1 MTSTPL
7 KTANSSTFIE
17 IDQLCFICG
26 VDIFSD
32 DVEAPVYFLLK
43 NKTFVIPLLKGLSK
57 WKPWIFHNND
67 TKLCKKC
74 KDNIESIQ
82 SLEKKL
88 NEKKNKLCNDFE
100 VNWSNQEN
108 IFGSPLRFKRLRV
121 PSPSK
126 KSKKI
131 AKPLNPFQ
139 VLTAPQTQTITA
151 PSRIT
156 IPPLKIP
163 SLSFLSPSQISLLP
177 TLQTLVTNNQIPSSS
192 TTNVPRYQVVN
203 VLKNTDYTHALVPK
217 TQHPPIHHSSSNLAD
232 EQLVPDR
239 SDETLEISIRFPKT
253 SKTFKVNA
261 MDTIG
266 MVIKSFAMNSIASGI
281 KTLINKADT
290 RNILLQELIKFLVV
304 EMQKYNLNENASL
317 HHNEQYS
324 VINASINRL
333 NNESSEIC
341 PALTSL
347 ADGLY
352 DHDQNQS
359 TFFISLLLHSH
370 NRLLSSF
377 AYKFGYFLRWSG
389 LRSTVPL
396 GIIPRNENST
406 EGMIEIIEELSKN
419 YGLEDEDEFLFMGG
433 DQVTEDRARHCQ
445 AARCEEESRED
456 RLEKFWFK
464 NEDWHFERIAYKC
477 VLDKL
482 SSSRC
487 AGDSGTFYSNAVKL
501 GNSNATT
508 DVMGSHYNKI
518 KEFFQVHTSA
528 MVVVAFTEHL
538 GMKSVN
544 DKIEVPERLTSVAE
558 RRRWLFGLINKM
570 LEKFVL
576 PEIDELTKIEERLF
590 QKVACQQPGC
600 SSLFTTLVGL
610 KAHEKNFHKIDH
622 TENAEPKL
630 DEGEDPVFNY
640 GCVSL
645 SYGLLLKNLGDAI
658 KEGDGERVVRC
669 WKYFTYVFK
678 STGQAHKNYALA
690 GLRLIASIK
699 GLLTPAKA
707 HELIWNRFCNTAGGI
722 GKCIPRD
729 LRNEH
734 LNKIAKEHIR
744 SLGHSNISDDN
755 VVKMSRTIGCMEDI
769 VRSFAQKENQK
780 THKKNPHEKTQLAHC
795 ISEITQANMFN
806 HVSGRELNGFPD
818 FKRSIYSGLEPIT
831 LKNWLVQ
838 YRHQWDIENRN
849 IYKFD
854 D

>member
-1 MTSTPL
+1 MSVLSRFGLTVHGRSLTRKL
-7 KTANSSTFIE
+7 EEMGKDF
-17 IDQLCFICG
+17 D
-26 VDIFSD
+26 
-32 DVEAPVYFLLK
+32 K
-43 NKTFVIPLLKGLSK
+43 KVIQ
-57 WKPWIFHNND
+57 W
-67 TKLCKKC
+67 
-74 KDNIESIQ
+74 
-82 SLEKKL
+82 
-88 NEKKNKLCNDFE
+88 
-100 VNWSNQEN
+100 
-108 IFGSPLRFKRLRV
+108 
-121 PSPSK
+121 
-126 KSKKI
+126 KI
-131 AKPLNPFQ
+131 ARDRF
-139 VLTAPQTQTITA
+139 LTGRKA
-151 PSRIT
+151 
-156 IPPLKIP
+156 LK
-163 SLSFLSPSQISLLP
+163 FL
-177 TLQTLVTNNQIPSSS
+177 TKFFT
-192 TTNVPRYQVVN
+192 
-203 VLKNTDYTHALVPK
+203 KNT
-217 TQHPPIHHSSSNLAD
+217 PIETSQAVLLIKLLCREVQIDDINDELASRF
-232 EQLVPDR
+232 LPAF
-239 SDETLEISIRFPKT
+239 DETLMVVASHFIMQMKSRKIT
-253 SKTFKVNA
+253 LSKLDEFCSEYIDERSSTVAFHESLKKIKIKPCPSFSLGGDNCDMHVSTRQKSLSNPN
-261 MDTIG
+261 
-266 MVIKSFAMNSIASGI
+266 KSFHWFHSFAILDPVSGDHLPDVHTARLKDVPI
-281 KTLINKADT
+281 RDFLPSSHDHSMMKRDMILICTK
-290 RNILLQELIKFLVV
+290 ILVKHLPSLQEFNDCVFWHIPHKYSKELSAKTV
-304 EMQKYNLNENASL
+304 E
-317 HHNEQYS
+317 
-324 VINASINRL
+324 
-333 NNESSEIC
+333 
-341 PALTSL
+341 
-347 ADGLY
+347 
-352 DHDQNQS
+352 
-359 TFFISLLLHSH
+359 
-370 NRLLSSF
+370 
-377 AYKFGYFLRWSG
+377 
-389 LRSTVPL
+389 VPL
-396 GIIPRNENST
+396 GIYPRNENST

-538 GMKSVN
+538 GMKSVD
-544 DKIEVPERLTSVAE
+544 DKIEVPERLSSVAE

-622 TENAEPKL
+622 TEKAEPKL

-769 VRSFAQKENQK
+769 VRSFAQ

-849 IYKFD
+849 NYKFND
-854 D
+854 